1 MSTTAVTGQ
10 LQAGLAG
17 RIAAW
22 FAGLSGWRRL
32 TISALLGALAALCF
46 APLYLVPLLWIAFPG
61 LLWLL
66 DGAKRDGE
74 AFRIAWAF
82 GSGHFLAGT
91 YWVGIAFLVDAE
103 QYAALMPFAVLAMGV
118 GLGLF
123 PAGAIYLV
131 WRSRLRGAARALG
144 LAAAWLFVEW
154 LRSWVL
160 TGFPWNLMG
169 SVWAFSDSAIQIAS
183 VTGVW
188 GLSLV
193 TVFAA
198 ALPATLAE
206 HDGAS
211 PVRRWLPSMAGL
223 ALIALCW
230 AGGALRLAEAPK
242 VGQELVPDVTLRLVQ
257 PAIEQSLKWSPE
269 WRQRNVIDQMDLSL
283 ADAESSQVSHV
294 IWAETATP
302 YVLTEEPRL
311 REVLARAVPEGG
323 LLLTGALRREDG
335 EEGPRLWNSLHALDG
350 AGEIV
355 GTYDKF
361 HLVPFGEYVPL
372 RWLFGFAKVTQGRVD
387 FLPGPGLST
396 LELPGLPPVGVLVCY
411 EVIFPGRVTA
421 PDERP
426 AWLLNVTNDA
436 WFGTSSGPYQHLAS
450 ARLRAVEE
458 GLPIVRVANSG
469 ISAVFDGYGRELARL
484 GLNQS
489 GVIDVPLPRPLAEP
503 TTYARIGNL
512 IVVLLLVVA
521 ALGISLFSV
530 RRST

>member
-1 MSTTAVTGQ
+1 MSAATGAGQ
-10 LQAGLAG
+10 LQSGLAD

-22 FAGLSGWRRL
+22 LAGLSGWRRL
-32 TISALLGALAALCF
+32 SVSAGLGALSALCF

-74 AFRIAWAF
+74 AFRVAWAF
-82 GSGHFLAGT
+82 GSGHFLVGT

-103 QYAALMPFAVLAMGV
+103 QYALLMPFAVLAMGV

-131 WRSRLRGAARALG
+131 WRGRLRGVARALG

-160 TGFPWNLMG
+160 TGFPWNLIG
-169 SVWAFSDSAIQIAS
+169 SVWTFSDSAIQIAS

-188 GLSLV
+188 GLSLI

-198 ALPATLAE
+198 ASPATLAGHE
-206 HDGAS
+206 GTS
-211 PVRRWLPSMAGL
+211 PMRRWLPSLAGL

-230 AGGALRLAEAPK
+230 AGGAVRLADAPK
-242 VGQELVPDVTLRLVQ
+242 VGEELVPDVTLRLVQ
-257 PAIEQSLKWSPE
+257 PDIEQSLKWSPE
-269 WRQRNVIDQMDLSL
+269 WRQKNVLDQMDLSL
-283 ADAESSQVSHV
+283 AAGQSGQPTHV

-302 YVLTEEPRL
+302 YALANEPRL
-311 REVLARAVPEGG
+311 REVLARAVPDGG

-335 EEGPRLWNSLHALDG
+335 EAGPRLWNTLHALDG
-350 AGEIV
+350 DGEIV

-372 RWLFGFAKVTQGRVD
+372 RWLFGFAKVTHGRVD

-411 EVIFPGRVTA
+411 EIIFPGQVTS
-421 PDERP
+421 PDQRP

-458 GLPIVRVANSG
+458 GLPVVRVANSG
-469 ISAVFDGYGRELARL
+469 ITAVFDGYGRELARI

-489 GVIDVPLPRPLAEP
+489 GVIDVPLPRPLAQP

-512 IVVLLLVVA
+512 TVVLLLVVSS
-521 ALGISLFSV
+521 LGIILLSV
-530 RRST
+530 RRSA